1 MDDTEAKTS
10 EKHLNYNSVAALVF
24 VALSIALWVLIPDHV
39 DKPLIRV
46 VGDVSLPAELFP
58 QVIAVGI
65 FVLGIWFFWKSRSLH
80 QRNELRDL
88 DREAI
93 TNVAVTAA
101 CMAGYVWL
109 MVNIGFVMG
118 SMIMIF
124 VVSTYFGNRNYW
136 AGALVS
142 IIVPFALFML
152 FTKVLVT
159 SLPPFPID
167 EAVPSNWAIY
177 EPLKWLSN
185 KSVF

>member
-1 MDDTEAKTS
+1 MDDTEAETS
-10 EKHLNYNSVAALVF
+10 EKHLNYNSVAALIF
-24 VALSIALWVLIPDHV
+24 VALSVALWVLIPDHV

-167 EAVPSNWAIY
+167 EAVPSSWAIY